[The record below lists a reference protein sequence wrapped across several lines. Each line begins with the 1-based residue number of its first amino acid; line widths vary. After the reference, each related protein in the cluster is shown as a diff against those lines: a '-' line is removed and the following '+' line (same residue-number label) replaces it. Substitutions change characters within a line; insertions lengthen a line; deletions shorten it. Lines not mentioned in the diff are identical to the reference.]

1 MKTKQ
6 SYAALPH
13 VSAFIDWL
21 ATQLNSKTLF
31 KHQYVDRRSG
41 NLWSC
46 DSLFGA
52 YESYHWSFPGNARL
66 GYNTGTCSASN
77 AKALEALRQEFIV
90 AGTDDTLV
98 LQAAIDVMAWG
109 GVTARNV
116 EWLKANKV
124 GLGRMI
130 QGVQIALLQKDPH
143 APTLRSKALRF
154 NAGMTKVYS
163 LICPDFVIYDSRVAA
178 ALGLLVVRYCEA
190 KGLSQVPDALCF
202 PWSSAKES
210 ENAPSPKRRNPSTGT
225 LQFKRLRAGAHHA
238 LWNMRANWVLSQVIA
253 HGAASQSPFHQIDAP
268 ANALRGLEQALF
280 MMGYDLGHTALTF
293 NN

>member
-13 VSAFIDWL
+13 VSAFIGWL
-21 ATQLNSKTLF
+21 ATELNSKTLF
-31 KHQYVDRRSG
+31 NHQYVDRRSG
-41 NLWSC
+41 NTWSC

-52 YESYHWSFPGNARL
+52 YESYRWSFPGNTRL
-66 GYNTGTCSASN
+66 GYETGTCATSN
-77 AKALEALRQEFIV
+77 AKALEALRQDFIA

-98 LQAAIDVMAWG
+98 LQAATDVMAWG

-116 EWLKANKV
+116 EWLKANKA

-130 QGVQIALLQKDPH
+130 QEVQLALVQKDPN
-143 APTLRSKALRF
+143 APALRSKALRF

-163 LICPDFVIYDSRVAA
+163 LICPDFLIYDSRVAA

-202 PWSSAKES
+202 PWASAKES
-210 ENAPSPKRRNPSTGT
+210 EHTSSPKRRNPSTGS
-225 LQFKRLRAGAHHA
+225 LQFKRLRAGSHHA
-238 LWNMRANWVLSQVIA
+238 QWNMRANWVLSQVIA
-253 HGAASQSPFHQIDAP
+253 HDAASQSPFHQIDAP

-280 MMGYDLGHTALTF
+280 MMGYDLGYTAPIS